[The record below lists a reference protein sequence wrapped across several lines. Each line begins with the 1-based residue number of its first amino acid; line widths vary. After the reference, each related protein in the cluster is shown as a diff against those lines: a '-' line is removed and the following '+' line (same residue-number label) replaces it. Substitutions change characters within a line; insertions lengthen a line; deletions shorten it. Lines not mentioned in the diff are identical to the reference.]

1 MTNLLGAR
9 EKITRVGAPMKQQT
23 AGFTLMELMISVA
36 IIGILAAFA
45 FPRYMQFVDNAHR
58 NDAQAA
64 LISLAA
70 HLERRFTEN
79 NSYCDSGSV
88 VETDCGAAAN
98 GDKGKPT
105 FFAQTVPLDGGAPIY
120 NLTIESV
127 SATTFEVRAVRVA
140 GQRMANDDCGDF
152 TYTQTGRKDQ
162 VNETETCW

>member
-1 MTNLLGAR
+1 
-9 EKITRVGAPMKQQT
+9 MKNQH
-23 AGFTLMELMISVA
+23 AAFSLIELMTVVA

-45 FPRYMQFVDNAHR
+45 YPRYGQYVDTAHR

-79 NSYCDSGSV
+79 NSYCDSGEDEV
-88 VETDCGAAAN
+88 TGCGSTA
-98 GDKGKPT
+98 GDSGAPA
-105 FFAQTVPLDGGAPIY
+105 FFATTVPLDGGTAVY

-127 SATTFEVRAVRVA
+127 AQTAFEIRAVRVV
-140 GQRMANDDCGDF
+140 GQRMAKDGCGDF

-162 VNETETCW
+162 VNEAEDCW

>member
-1 MTNLLGAR
+1 
-9 EKITRVGAPMKQQT
+9 MKQQT
-23 AGFTLMELMISVA
+23 AGFTLIELMISVA

-45 FPRYMQFVDNAHR
+45 FPRYAQFVDRANR

-79 NSYCDSGSV
+79 NSYCDSGNDKV
-88 VETDCGAAAN
+88 TDCGAVAT
-98 GDKGKPT
+98 GDKGKPA
-105 FFAQTVPLDGGAPIY
+105 FFAQTVPVDGGTPIY

-127 SATTFEVRAVRVA
+127 SATSFEIRAVRVA
-140 GQRMANDDCGDF
+140 GQRMADDDCGDF

-162 VNETETCW
+162 VNEAETCW